1 VIDLLPLLF
10 LLGAAQGAF
19 LAVALFTGRGGNRR
33 ANRYL
38 AAYMLVFVCA
48 LIDYFLDATGVT
60 ATAVWL
66 RTLLWPKE
74 FLYGVFIYLYCRE
87 VTNPGLPLRLY
98 QQLLLWVPPFLHA
111 CVTWPLLWLPA
122 DLQLAI
128 LGNDPSLHGLYGAW
142 RVVLGDGELVV
153 TVGQLAICLAL
164 SFHLVKRHRARVLDE
179 FSTLQRVSLV
189 WLRNL
194 LVATSLVYALWLA
207 GEFLIEDLLPGGDG
221 LDVALGLSMVV
232 LIYLFGWLG
241 LRQPLIFSGPRPV
254 PAGPD
259 RAAPAAPSPPSSPP
273 AASTKYA
280 RSALS
285 EDLAGALVEEL
296 EALMAAERPFRD
308 PELSLAELAARL
320 QVSTNYLSQAI
331 NQHAGKNFFDFVNG
345 YRVTD
350 TLRPLAESDRGI
362 LAIAMDA
369 GFNSKSAFYAAFRKH
384 QGMTPGQY
392 RKEQR
397 SGGA

>member
-1 VIDLLPLLF
+1 VIDLLPILF

-19 LAVALFTGRGGNRR
+19 LAFALFTGRGGNRR

-38 AAYMLVFVCA
+38 AAYMMVFVCA
-48 LIDYFLDATGVT
+48 LLDYFLDASGLTS
-60 ATAVWL
+60 TAVWL

-87 VTNPGLPLRLY
+87 VTNPGLPLRLH

-111 CVTWPLLWLPA
+111 CITWPLLWLPA

-128 LGNDPSLHGLYGAW
+128 LGNDTSLHGLYGAW

-164 SFHLVKRHRARVLDE
+164 SFRLVRRHRARVLEE

-207 GEFLIEDLLPGGDG
+207 EEFLSEDLLQGREG

-241 LRQPLIFSGPRPV
+241 LRQPLIFSGPPS
-254 PAGPD
+254 
-259 RAAPAAPSPPSSPP
+259 APAAVDPGAAPVPPDAPPPP
-273 AASTKYA
+273 ASIKYA

-285 EDLAGALVEEL
+285 EDLAGALLAEL
-296 EALMAAERPFRD
+296 EGLMTTERPFRD
-308 PELSLAELAARL
+308 PDLSLAELAARL

-331 NQHAGKNFFDFVNG
+331 NQHAGRNFFDFVNG
-345 YRVTD
+345 YRVAD
-350 TLRPLAESDRGI
+350 TLAPLADTERGI

-369 GFNSKSAFYAAFRKH
+369 GFNSKSAFYTAFRKH

-392 RKEQR
+392 RKERR

>member
-1 VIDLLPLLF
+1 VIDLLPILF

-19 LAVALFTGRGGNRR
+19 LAFALFTGRGGNRR

-38 AAYMLVFVCA
+38 AAYMMVFVCA
-48 LIDYFLDATGVT
+48 LLDYFLDATGLT
-60 ATAVWL
+60 STAVWL

-74 FLYGVFIYLYCRE
+74 FLYGAFIYLYCRE
-87 VTNPGLPLRLY
+87 VTHPGLPLPPR

-111 CVTWPLLWLPA
+111 CISWPLLWLPP

-128 LGNDPSLHGLYGAW
+128 LLNDASLQGLYGAW
-142 RVVLGDGELVV
+142 RVVLGDGELLV
-153 TVGQLAICLAL
+153 TVCHLAICLAL
-164 SFHLVKRHRARVLDE
+164 SFRLVKRHHARVLEE
-179 FSTLQRVSLV
+179 FSTLQRVSLA

-207 GEFLIEDLLPGGDG
+207 EELLSDDLLQGREG
-221 LDVALGLSMVV
+221 LDIALGLSMVV
-232 LIYLFGWLG
+232 LIYLLGWLG
-241 LRQPLIFSGPRPV
+241 LRQPLIFSGPPAERTAVDPGVAPV
-254 PAGPD
+254 PPG
-259 RAAPAAPSPPSSPP
+259 APPPP
-273 AASTKYA
+273 ASIKYA

-296 EALMAAERPFRD
+296 EELMAEESPFRD
-308 PELSLAELAARL
+308 PDLTLAELATRL

-331 NQHAGKNFFDFVNG
+331 NQHAGRNFFDFVNG
-345 YRVTD
+345 YRVAD
-350 TLRPLAESDRGI
+350 TLAPLADTERGI

-369 GFNSKSAFYAAFRKH
+369 GFNSKSAFYTAFRKH

-392 RKEQR
+392 RKERR
-397 SGGA
+397 SGGV